1 MEIAIAQDTDAK
13 RWNEYVNHQAH
24 ASPYHLFAWKQ
35 SIEYSYHQKSYY
47 LMALDNQNQI
57 TGILP
62 TILIK
67 PPLGYATLCSLP
79 YCDRGEA
86 LADSP
91 AIVEQLISKA
101 NELRQIL
108 KAQRYEYRSTKLTTY
123 VLNAQ
128 HATLEP
134 QKVRMILELPEKSEV
149 LLAGFK
155 AKLRSQIKKAEKNDL
170 IYEIGNNE
178 YLVSAFYD
186 VFTANMRDLGSP
198 THSKCWFECISRF
211 YAENCIISIV
221 KSNCIPIG
229 AGLILINGKTATIP
243 WASTLRK
250 YNKLAPNMML
260 YWSLLKYAT
269 DNDCQQFDF
278 GRSSIGEGTFK
289 FKQQWGAK
297 PVALDWKTY
306 PEIINKEVKADN
318 LHQNSS
324 LRQTAEYIWR
334 KLPLTLTIQLGSRVR
349 KYISL

>member
-1 MEIAIAQDTDAK
+1 MEITIAQDKDAK
-13 RWNEYVNHQAH
+13 RWNEYVSRHAH

-35 SIEYSYHQKSYY
+35 SIEFSYSQQSFY

-101 NELRQIL
+101 NELRQKL
-108 KAQRYEYRSTKLTTY
+108 KAHRYEYRSTKLTAY
-123 VLNAQ
+123 EINAQ
-128 HATLEP
+128 HATTEP
-134 QKVRMILELPEKSEV
+134 QKVRMILELPETSEA

-155 AKLRSQIKKAEKNDL
+155 TKLRSQIKKAEKNGL
-170 IYEIGNNE
+170 TFEIGNNE
-178 YLVSAFYD
+178 SLVSAFYN
-186 VFTANMRDLGSP
+186 VFTINMRDLGSP
-198 THSKCWFECISRF
+198 THSKRWFESISHF
-211 YAENCIISIV
+211 YAEDCIISVI
-221 KSNCIPIG
+221 KSNGIPIG

-260 YWSLLKYAT
+260 YWSLLEYAT
-269 DNDCQQFDF
+269 DNGCQQFDF

-297 PVALDWKTY
+297 PFALDWKTY
-306 PEIINKEVKADN
+306 PEIINKAVNKDK
-318 LHQNSS
+318 LQQSSS
-324 LRQTAEYIWR
+324 LRQTAENIWR
-334 KLPLTLTIQLGSRVR
+334 KLPLPLTIQLGSRVR